1 MKTMWECIWLCSHA
15 GHHVTD
21 PAEITQH
28 PVTKNSDPFK
38 GQVYLPTTVGWA
50 ILFHQPI
57 IHCKCVKNPSGFISL
72 YTPDTKGK
80 KNLSKQKARA

>member
-1 MKTMWECIWLCSHA
+1 MKMMWECIWFRSHA

-28 PVTKNSDPFK
+28 PVMKNSDPFK
-38 GQVYLPTTVGWA
+38 GQVYRLTTVDWP

-72 YTPDTKGK
+72 HAQDMKGN